1 MFPSD
6 ITTLLILQ
14 PGNLVYHLILMLS
27 LALLYTTSRFFQ
39 AQRKKSM
46 DQRWAQISLSLI
58 SLHAL
63 FIGIGVLAWLQIL
76 NGEVLLPGLERW
88 VSFSSISLLLWGFL
102 GAEGDRRE
110 RNALVILLILASL
123 GAIATIIATSFLPL
137 SFAFNATSYDAAWSL
152 VSLALSLTGL
162 FVFLMR
168 RPSIWSLSFAGFA
181 LVAAGYGLHM
191 GLGPIELSFG
201 PYIRWGEIMGIPI
214 LALAALR
221 SMLSLVEATETE
233 PVQVPLSPAGAEVE
247 HPIENDAAHL
257 PQVLLDLQ
265 AFMTT
270 TQLDRFSEM
279 AVRTFGR
286 AMKAELCILLTPP
299 EESGQ
304 LSIATGY
311 DLISERH
318 LDGRTIST
326 DEIPIIMQAM
336 ERKQSVDLPAQSQAP
351 DLTGLQRSLF
361 LDRTGAVLFSPILD
375 GTDLLGG
382 FVLLSPFA
390 RSRWPAT
397 SRRALEKLAE
407 LFVGR
412 YRLIQSQIPPEAI
425 PDRYYSPEVDAT
437 RREVERLV
445 LENTRL
451 TDQLIKAT
459 DQASHD
465 LAGFLENHT
474 LASET
479 IQLLEDEISRMR
491 TAITESEDKSP
502 AGHVDEL
509 KTQLQGTLQELASA
523 RAKLI
528 QIEGQPEH
536 LEAQA
541 PSRSAVKAI
550 SNLSQDLR
558 QPMSTILGYSELLKR
573 ESSGVLTAD
582 QTQYVDHIHSS
593 TDRLTRLL
601 NSLINVMAIHT
612 GTLDL
617 VPTSIAI
624 QVPLRDALA
633 QVSTAIRNRRQT
645 LRVDIPK
652 SLPKVLGDSDAIF
665 QMLVH
670 LLNNAVGATPE
681 AGRIWIAAKVA
692 EADSHGFLT
701 LWITDGGEGIPTND
715 IKRIFEVEY
724 PRRGDRIR
732 GVGDEGIGLSIAKSL
747 VEAMGGRLWVDS
759 QPQQGSTFTILLPL
773 SEQPTS
779 SPRS

>member
-39 AQRKKSM
+39 SQREHYL
-46 DQRWAQISLSLI
+46 DHRWAQISLILI
-58 SLHAL
+58 SLHTL
-63 FIGIGVLAWLQIL
+63 FIVIGVLAWLQIL

-88 VSFSSISLLLWGFL
+88 VSFSSVAFLLWGFL
-102 GAEGDRRE
+102 GAERDRRE
-110 RNALVILLILASL
+110 RNALLILLILASL
-123 GAIATIIATSFLPL
+123 SVIATIIATSSLPP

-162 FVFLMR
+162 FIFLAR
-168 RPSIWSLSFAGFA
+168 RPSIWSLSFAGFTLIA
-181 LVAAGYGLHM
+181 VGYGLHM
-191 GLGPIELSFG
+191 ALGPIELSFG

-214 LALAALR
+214 LVLAALR
-221 SMLSLVEATETE
+221 SMLTILKVDESEVVQILPSPPSVDVE
-233 PVQVPLSPAGAEVE
+233 Q
-247 HPIENDAAHL
+247 PIENDAAHL

-265 AFMTT
+265 AFMAT
-270 TQLDRFSEM
+270 TQLDHFTEM

-299 EESGQ
+299 EETGQ

-311 DLISERH
+311 DLISEQH
-318 LDGRTIST
+318 LDGRTIHT
-326 DEIPIIMQAM
+326 DDIPVLMQAM

-351 DLTGLQRSLF
+351 DLAGLQRSLF
-361 LDRTGAVLFSPILD
+361 LDQTGAILFTPILD
-375 GTDLLGG
+375 GTDLIGG

-397 SRRALEKLAE
+397 SRRALEKLAA
-407 LFVGR
+407 LFANQF
-412 YRLIQSQIPPEAI
+412 RLIQSQAPREAI

-451 TDQLIKAT
+451 TDQLINAT

-465 LAGFLENHT
+465 LADFLENHT

-491 TAITESEDKSP
+491 SAITENEDEAP
-502 AGHVDEL
+502 AGHVDDL
-509 KTQLQGTLQELASA
+509 QTQLQKTLQELAGA
-523 RAKLI
+523 RAKLV

-536 LEAQA
+536 QEAQV
-541 PSRSAVKAI
+541 PSRGAVKTI

-558 QPMSTILGYSELLKR
+558 QPMSTILGYAELLKR
-573 ESSGVLTAD
+573 ESSGLLTAD

-601 NSLINVMAIHT
+601 NTLINVMAIHT

-633 QVSTAIRNRRQT
+633 QVSTAIRSRRQT

-670 LLNNAVGATPE
+670 LLNNAVSATPE

-715 IKRIFEVEY
+715 IKGVFDVEY

-779 SPRS
+779 SP